1 MAQRKAKIPTF
12 WDVMLR
18 GSYAEMEAH
27 WQEGVNSLSESAEF
41 HKCALVANQA
51 WAACA
56 QSMGTGDAAAGA
68 IGKYWWEYLT
78 KRYRGRGIPVQ
89 LDTQLVLRY
98 RQATPADVQ
107 QSAAQQEEMKLLRD
121 ELAEMRASVGKTVA
135 EAVGMAL
142 RGANRGGL
150 GGGGLGGGG
159 ETRCWVCG
167 ETGHRKPNCPQFL
180 ASKEGKKAA
189 AAAKKAEE
197 EADK

>member
-1 MAQRKAKIPTF
+1 
-12 WDVMLR
+12 V
-18 GSYAEMEAH
+18 
-27 WQEGVNSLSESAEF
+27 
-41 HKCALVANQA
+41 
-51 WAACA
+51 
-56 QSMGTGDAAAGA
+56 GT
-68 IGKYWWEYLT
+68 
-78 KRYRGRGIPVQ
+78 
-89 LDTQLVLRY
+89 
-98 RQATPADVQ
+98 
-107 QSAAQQEEMKLLRD
+107 
-121 ELAEMRASVGKTVA
+121 
-135 EAVGMAL
+135 AL